1 MNTDL
6 FIESLFSSL
15 ISGDR
20 NAARRMV
27 DAATEHEITAATWP
41 PGASQSAHIE
51 IVVYMISYE
60 NGPNYI

>member
-27 DAATEHEITAATWP
+27 DAATEHEITAETLAREVFWP
-41 PGASQSAHIE
+41 TINN
-51 IVVYMISYE
+51 ITTL
-60 NGPNYI
+60 